1 MVDEDKKCDANTG
14 RGVLYTS
21 RKTIEIGEIEA
32 LWRMAEN
39 DGGVVQTV
47 RPGAFQDSFQPYLE
61 GIRIAVIG
69 ILIFHGLPFFFCVE
83 VSFQR

>member
-1 MVDEDKKCDANTG
+1 MTPTLGEVCYILAERRLKSEKSKLCG
-14 RGVLYTS
+14 EWQ
-21 RKTIEIGEIEA
+21 KTT
-32 LWRMAEN
+32 AEWSKL
-39 DGGVVQTV
+39 QTV